1 VRHLPAGHCGGCGD
15 PFETCTCD
23 AMGIPAPKVSTPPL
37 ADVLTAERDKAIDLL
52 LTLGERVLAERRTRE
67 DVRNARTGAIRAAL
81 GRHPHDMDAEPAL
94 AAAEVQ
100 HAKALAALNECLV
113 HMGLLDLSVTTRME
127 ALQINGNQ

>member
-1 VRHLPAGHCGGCGD
+1 MRHLPAGHCGGCGD

-67 DVRNARTGAIRAAL
+67 DVRNAKTNATRASVRRA
-81 GRHPHDMDAEPAL
+81 PYDIDAEPAL
-94 AAAEVQ
+94 AAAELQ
-100 HAKALAALNECLV
+100 HAKALTALNECLLQ
-113 HMGLLDLSVTTRME
+113 MGFPLSVI
-127 ALQINGNQ
+127 Q